1 MNLIAAVDKNWAI
14 GMDNKLLVRIPDDMK
29 RFRQMTVGKVVVLGR
44 KTLETFPG
52 GQPLKERTN
61 IVLSK
66 NKDYQVKGAVC
77 VHSMEE
83 LSQELGKYNSED
95 VYVIGGESVYR
106 QMLAQCDT
114 AYITK
119 LDYSYQADAWFPNLD
134 EEKAWQIT
142 EESEEQ
148 TYFDIIYHYRK
159 YVRKEAIAPQPGT
172 AARP

>member
-1 MNLIAAVDKNWAI
+1 MKLIAAVDKNWAI

-148 TYFDIIYHYRK
+148 TYFDLEYYFITYSK
-159 YVRKEAIAPQPGT
+159 KQD
-172 AARP
+172 

>member
-52 GQPLKERTN
+52 GQPLKDRTN

-66 NKDYQVKGAVC
+66 NKDYRVNGAVC

-106 QMLAQCDT
+106 QMLEQCDT

-134 EEKAWQIT
+134 GEKAWQIT

-148 TYFDIIYHYRK
+148 TYFNLEYYFITYSKKQD
-159 YVRKEAIAPQPGT
+159 
-172 AARP
+172 